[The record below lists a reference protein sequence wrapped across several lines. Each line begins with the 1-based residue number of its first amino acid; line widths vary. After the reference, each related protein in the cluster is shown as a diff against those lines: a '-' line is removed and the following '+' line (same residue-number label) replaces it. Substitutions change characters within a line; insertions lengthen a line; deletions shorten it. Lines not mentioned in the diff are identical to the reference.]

1 MMPSMVSVSMY
12 RYKNWKFP
20 PTNDLFLYRVGSKT
34 LEVIKVSLNEVKSFR
49 NFVHGILEIE
59 IFWGHEV

>member
-20 PTNDLFLYRVGSKT
+20 STNGSVLYRVGSKT

>member
-20 PTNDLFLYRVGSKT
+20 STNGSVLYRVGSKS

-59 IFWGHEV
+59 IFSGHEV

>member
-20 PTNDLFLYRVGSKT
+20 PTNDSVLYRVGSKT
-34 LEVIKVSLNEVKSFR
+34 LEVIKVSLYEVKSFR